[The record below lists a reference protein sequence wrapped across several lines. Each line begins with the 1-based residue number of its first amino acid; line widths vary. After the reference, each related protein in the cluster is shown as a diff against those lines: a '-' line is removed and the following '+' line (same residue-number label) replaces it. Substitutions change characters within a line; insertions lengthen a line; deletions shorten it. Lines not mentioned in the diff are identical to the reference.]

1 MFVEKGLTILTLVG
15 TGLFYWQEIS
25 NLLVKIKMR
34 MMSMNRHDDI
44 DEAKENLYYSSLGLN
59 QGIRKL
65 IKIVLGLDGNLYIYC
80 FYFISILIPMV
91 VGAVTIRIT
100 PVFLRVILISVAASL
115 PTLFL
120 LGKLQTLRVK
130 NSKEG
135 KRLIMELLDNYKI
148 HYYNM
153 QRAVEITA
161 SVIDEAPNCK
171 RLLFN
176 LSKGLNRASTDDEI
190 RTLIEEF
197 RYAIGTSW
205 SGVLADNIYFALSSG
220 VRVENAM
227 EDLVNTIVMAEEVE
241 EKTKRENNEAGL
253 VLKYLV
259 PLCYLLSFVGGIKFF
274 GLTTGEFLYY
284 QFGTQAGITW
294 FSAIIVMY
302 IISLVAKFFLTQNKL
317 DL

>member
-1 MFVEKGLTILTLVG
+1 
-15 TGLFYWQEIS
+15 
-25 NLLVKIKMR
+25 
-34 MMSMNRHDDI
+34 
-44 DEAKENLYYSSLGLN
+44 
-59 QGIRKL
+59 
-65 IKIVLGLDGNLYIYC
+65 
-80 FYFISILIPMV
+80 
-91 VGAVTIRIT
+91 
-100 PVFLRVILISVAASL
+100 
-115 PTLFL
+115 
-120 LGKLQTLRVK
+120 
-130 NSKEG
+130 
-135 KRLIMELLDNYKI
+135 MELLDNYKI

>member
-34 MMSMNRHDDI
+34 MISMNRHDDI
-44 DEAKENLYYSSLGLN
+44 DEAKENLYYSSLGIN

-148 HYYNM
+148 DYYNM

-227 EDLVNTIVMAEEVE
+227 EDLINTIVMAEEVE